1 MMAVTLDTPGRH
13 PNRLTAFFFGG
24 RGRASIQQETDHMA
38 EANGSRYNGQQ
49 STRTLSI
56 LVENRFGVLS
66 RIAGLFSARGYNIE
80 SLTVA
85 GSSDTGLSR
94 ITMVVRCEP
103 LLAQQI
109 LRQVEKSPDT
119 VEAVDLTDANCVER
133 ELILVRVRAPE
144 GKRTTLLT
152 EAEIFRARVVT
163 ATPENYVFEVTGD
176 SGKVEAFLDVVRPYG
191 IDEMVRTGKV
201 ALHRN
206 LTTTRESDNGE
217 KGAS

>member
-1 MMAVTLDTPGRH
+1 MMTDVASQDSKPG
-13 PNRLTAFFFGG
+13 N
-24 RGRASIQQETDHMA
+24 
-38 EANGSRYNGQQ
+38 QQ

-85 GSSDTGLSR
+85 GSSDSGLSR

-109 LRQVEKSPDT
+109 LKQVNKLPDT
-119 VEAVDLTDANCVER
+119 VEATDLTEANCVER

-206 LTTTRESDNGE
+206 LSARMSGNGE
-217 KGAS
+217 AAASAAR

>member
-1 MMAVTLDTPGRH
+1 MSDLQ
-13 PNRLTAFFFGG
+13 
-24 RGRASIQQETDHMA
+24 ASRV
-38 EANGSRYNGQQ
+38 ANQQ

-85 GSSDTGLSR
+85 GSSDQGLSR

-103 LLAQQI
+103 LFAQQI
-109 LRQVEKSPDT
+109 LRQVEKIPET
-119 VEAVDLTDANCVER
+119 VEALDLTDANCVER

-176 SGKVEAFLDVVRPYG
+176 SGKVEAFLDVVRSYG

-206 LTTTRESDNGE
+206 LSPKVSDSDE
-217 KGAS
+217 TVSSAAR

>member
-1 MMAVTLDTPGRH
+1 M
-13 PNRLTAFFFGG
+13 
-24 RGRASIQQETDHMA
+24 TDVSSQT
-38 EANGSRYNGQQ
+38 SRPENPQG
-49 STRTLSI
+49 TRTLSI

-85 GSSDTGLSR
+85 NTADPALSR

-109 LRQVEKSPDT
+109 LKQVNKLPNT
-119 VEAVDLTDANCVER
+119 VEALDLTDENCVER
-133 ELILVRVRAPE
+133 EMILVRVHASE
-144 GKRTTLLT
+144 GKRTSLLT

-176 SGKVEAFLDVVRPYG
+176 TGKVEAFLDVVRPYG
-191 IDEMVRTGKV
+191 IDEMVRTGRV

-206 LTTTRESDNGE
+206 LAARVSGNNNTL
-217 KGAS
+217 

>member
-1 MMAVTLDTPGRH
+1 MSSAILQAAKPDIP
-13 PNRLTAFFFGG
+13 
-24 RGRASIQQETDHMA
+24 E
-38 EANGSRYNGQQ
+38 

-85 GSSDTGLSR
+85 RTADPTLAR
-94 ITMVVRCEP
+94 ITMVARCEA
-103 LLAQQI
+103 LRAQQI
-109 LRQVEKSPDT
+109 LRQVEKLPDT
-119 VEAVDLTDANCVER
+119 VEATDLTGANCVER
-133 ELILVRVRAPE
+133 ELILVRVRATE
-144 GKRTTLLT
+144 GKRTALLT

-191 IDEMVRTGKV
+191 IDEMIRTGNV
-201 ALHRN
+201 ALHRGLKARN
-206 LTTTRESDNGE
+206 AAE
-217 KGAS
+217 A

>member
-1 MMAVTLDTPGRH
+1 MSDVTSPASK
-13 PNRLTAFFFGG
+13 PN
-24 RGRASIQQETDHMA
+24 DP
-38 EANGSRYNGQQ
+38 Q

-66 RIAGLFSARGYNIE
+66 RITGLFSARGYNIE

-85 GSSDTGLSR
+85 RSSDPGLSR
-94 ITMVVRCEP
+94 ITMVVLCEP

-109 LRQVEKSPDT
+109 LRQVEKLPDA
-119 VEAVDLTDANCVER
+119 VEASDLTDTNCVER
-133 ELILVRVRAPE
+133 ELVLVRVHAPE
-144 GKRTTLLT
+144 SKRTTLLT
-152 EAEIFRARVVT
+152 ESEIFRARVVT
-163 ATPENYVFEVTGD
+163 ATPDSYVFEVTGD

-206 LTTTRESDNGE
+206 LSTKTKDTGE
-217 KGAS
+217 AASSQAR

>member
-1 MMAVTLDTPGRH
+1 MNDVTSSNLNSSDQTG
-13 PNRLTAFFFGG
+13 
-24 RGRASIQQETDHMA
+24 
-38 EANGSRYNGQQ
+38 
-49 STRTLSI
+49 TRTLSI

-66 RIAGLFSARGYNIE
+66 RVAGLFSARGYNIE

-85 GSSDTGLSR
+85 RSSDPGLSR

-109 LRQVEKSPDT
+109 LKQVHKLPNT
-119 VEAVDLTDANCVER
+119 VEAVDLTGANCVER

-163 ATPENYVFEVTGD
+163 ATPDNYVFEVTGD
-176 SGKVEAFLDVVRPYG
+176 TGKVEAFLDVVRPYG

-206 LTTTRESDNGE
+206 LAANASDNGE
-217 KGAS
+217 AVLSTAR

>member
-1 MMAVTLDTPGRH
+1 MASAIPFV
-13 PNRLTAFFFGG
+13 
-24 RGRASIQQETDHMA
+24 EKTDPL
-38 EANGSRYNGQQ
+38 E

-85 GSSDTGLSR
+85 RTADSTLSR

-109 LRQVEKSPDT
+109 LRQVEKLPNA
-119 VEAVDLTDANCVER
+119 VEAADLTDTNCVER
-133 ELILVRVRAPE
+133 ELVLVRVHAKE
-144 GKRTTLLT
+144 GRRTSLLT

-176 SGKVEAFLDVVRPYG
+176 SGKIEAFLDVVRPYG
-191 IDEMVRTGKV
+191 IDEMVRTGQV
-201 ALHRN
+201 ALRRN
-206 LTTTRESDNGE
+206 LHSRFAPETVVEEDPVE
-217 KGAS
+217 ASR

>member
-1 MMAVTLDTPGRH
+1 MAD
-13 PNRLTAFFFGG
+13 FQ
-24 RGRASIQQETDHMA
+24 ASRFS
-38 EANGSRYNGQQ
+38 NQQ

-85 GSSDTGLSR
+85 GSSDPGLSR
-94 ITMVVRCEP
+94 ITMVVRCET

-109 LRQVEKSPDT
+109 LRQVEKIPDT
-119 VEAVDLTDANCVER
+119 VEATDLTEANCVER
-133 ELILVRVRAPE
+133 ELILVRVHAPE
-144 GKRTTLLT
+144 GKRSTLMT

-206 LTTTRESDNGE
+206 LMAKNSETDEA
-217 KGAS
+217 ASSTVR

>member
-1 MMAVTLDTPGRH
+1 MTD
-13 PNRLTAFFFGG
+13 
-24 RGRASIQQETDHMA
+24 ASFQTSKSDHA
-38 EANGSRYNGQQ
+38 KG
-49 STRTLSI
+49 TRTLSI

-85 GSSDTGLSR
+85 GSSDPGLSR

-109 LRQVEKSPDT
+109 LRQVDKLPDT
-119 VEAVDLTDANCVER
+119 VEATDLTDTNCVER
-133 ELILVRVRAPE
+133 ELILVRVHAQE

-176 SGKVEAFLDVVRPYG
+176 TGKVEAFLDVVRPYG

-206 LTTTRESDNGE
+206 LSARLTENGE
-217 KGAS
+217 AASPAAR

>member
-1 MMAVTLDTPGRH
+1 MTDQAP
-13 PNRLTAFFFGG
+13 
-24 RGRASIQQETDHMA
+24 ASSNQQ
-38 EANGSRYNGQQ
+38 Y
-49 STRTLSI
+49 TRTFSI

-85 GSSDTGLSR
+85 GSFEPGLSR
-94 ITMVVRCEP
+94 ITMVVRCEAF
-103 LLAQQI
+103 LAQQI
-109 LRQVEKSPDT
+109 LKQVNKLPNT
-119 VEAVDLTDANCVER
+119 VEAVDLTDTNCVER
-133 ELILVRVRAPE
+133 ELVLVRVHAPE
-144 GKRTTLLT
+144 DKRTTLLT

-206 LTTTRESDNGE
+206 LTARITENG
-217 KGAS
+217 KPASSAIG

>member
-1 MMAVTLDTPGRH
+1 MADV
-13 PNRLTAFFFGG
+13 
-24 RGRASIQQETDHMA
+24 Q
-38 EANGSRYNGQQ
+38 GSRFNNQQ
-49 STRTLSI
+49 ATRTLSI

-85 GSSDTGLSR
+85 GSSDPDLSR
-94 ITMVVRCEP
+94 ITMVVRCEA

-109 LRQVEKSPDT
+109 LRQVDKIPET

-206 LTTTRESDNGE
+206 LTPRISDDESVLSTA
-217 KGAS
+217 K

>member
-1 MMAVTLDTPGRH
+1 MSNAISPAATSNIP
-13 PNRLTAFFFGG
+13 
-24 RGRASIQQETDHMA
+24 
-38 EANGSRYNGQQ
+38 Q

-66 RIAGLFSARGYNIE
+66 RITGLFSARGYNIE

-85 GSSDTGLSR
+85 RSADPELSR
-94 ITMVVRCEP
+94 ITMVVRCES

-109 LRQVEKSPDT
+109 LRQVEKLPDA
-119 VEAVDLTDANCVER
+119 VEASDLTDANCVDR

-163 ATPENYVFEVTGD
+163 ATPDNYVFEVTGD

-206 LTTTRESDNGE
+206 LTAKSYENGGTVSE
-217 KGAS
+217 

>member
-1 MMAVTLDTPGRH
+1 MTDASSQTSKTDGP
-13 PNRLTAFFFGG
+13 
-24 RGRASIQQETDHMA
+24 RG
-38 EANGSRYNGQQ
+38 
-49 STRTLSI
+49 TRTLSI

-85 GSSDTGLSR
+85 GSSDPGLSR

-109 LRQVEKSPDT
+109 LKQVNKLPNT
-119 VEAVDLTDANCVER
+119 VEAADLTDMNCVER

-201 ALHRN
+201 ALNRN
-206 LTTTRESDNGE
+206 LAGKINGNGAADAPATR
-217 KGAS
+217 

>member
-1 MMAVTLDTPGRH
+1 MSNTISPAAKSYIP
-13 PNRLTAFFFGG
+13 
-24 RGRASIQQETDHMA
+24 
-38 EANGSRYNGQQ
+38 Q

-85 GSSDTGLSR
+85 RTADPELSR
-94 ITMVVRCEP
+94 ITMVVRCEA

-109 LRQVEKSPDT
+109 LRQVEKIPD
-119 VEAVDLTDANCVER
+119 AVSAEDLTDANCVDR

-163 ATPENYVFEVTGD
+163 ATPDNYVFEVTGD

-206 LTTTRESDNGE
+206 ISPKVLEEGEAAPES
-217 KGAS
+217 AR

>member
-1 MMAVTLDTPGRH
+1 MTDQ
-13 PNRLTAFFFGG
+13 
-24 RGRASIQQETDHMA
+24 ASKS
-38 EANGSRYNGQQ
+38 NNQQ

-56 LVENRFGVLS
+56 LVENQFGVLS
-66 RIAGLFSARGYNIE
+66 RVAGLFSARGYNIE

-85 GSSDTGLSR
+85 RSSDSSLSR
-94 ITMVVRCEP
+94 ITMVVRCEA
-103 LLAQQI
+103 LLAQQM
-109 LRQVEKSPDT
+109 LKQVDKLPET
-119 VEAVDLTDANCVER
+119 VEAMDLTDANCVER

-206 LTTTRESDNGE
+206 LTARTSENS
-217 KGAS
+217 